1 MPKTQN
7 SQHSNVTHH
16 STNLS
21 SRAGCCE
28 DLQYTDVPN
37 TCCEFCH
44 VYAGII
50 PFRLQDMAIHSDPS
64 DPISPKV
71 DDFPYRDIQPIHETP
86 PLTNDFSRLNT
97 FCYPCLLALGV
108 RKDRNFWLQARLL
121 LLRASRDTGWW
132 FQPIWK
138 ILVKM
143 DHFPRYC
150 RDENNKFIW
159 NHNLE
164 HEKNATSET
173 RSYVREASATST
185 ATLAGESSAA
195 CFGDGEALTFVTQ

>member
-1 MPKTQN
+1 MYWNPAVSRLCEKSNDTDFTITPCPKT
-7 SQHSNVTHH
+7 SKLPALNVIHH

-28 DLQYTDVPN
+28 DLQYTDVP
-37 TCCEFCH
+37 
-44 VYAGII
+44 I
-50 PFRLQDMAIHSDPS
+50 PAANFATFMLESFLFACKIWPSSYPSDPS
-64 DPISPKV
+64 DPISLKV
-71 DDFPYRDIQPIHETP
+71 DDFPFRNIQPIHETP
-86 PLTNDFSRLNT
+86 PFTNDFSRLNT

-143 DHFPRYC
+143 DHFPR
-150 RDENNKFIW
+150 
-159 NHNLE
+159 
-164 HEKNATSET
+164 
-173 RSYVREASATST
+173 
-185 ATLAGESSAA
+185 
-195 CFGDGEALTFVTQ
+195 